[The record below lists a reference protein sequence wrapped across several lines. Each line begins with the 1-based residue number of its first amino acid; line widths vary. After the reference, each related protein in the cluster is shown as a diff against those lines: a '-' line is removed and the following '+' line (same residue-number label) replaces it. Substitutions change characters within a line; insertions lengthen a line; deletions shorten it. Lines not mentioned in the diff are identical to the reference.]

1 MSVFDKVIGRRFVT
15 YLGSEFFLGSR
26 IVMVLDHKEGG
37 GEPVDI
43 LWKIGIRIGAIC
55 VGKIL

>member
-1 MSVFDKVIGRRFVT
+1 MAI
-15 YLGSEFFLGSR
+15 LGSGLGKNKWVKGGVHPGSR
-26 IVMVLDHKEGG
+26 MVVVLDHEEGG